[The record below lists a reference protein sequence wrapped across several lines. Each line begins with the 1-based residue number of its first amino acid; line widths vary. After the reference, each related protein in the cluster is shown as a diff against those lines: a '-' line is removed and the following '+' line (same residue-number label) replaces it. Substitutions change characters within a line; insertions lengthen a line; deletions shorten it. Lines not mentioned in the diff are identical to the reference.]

1 MKRSTGLSR
10 VAAVA
15 LKQIAMNGG
24 TVRGPLG
31 ALAYAR
37 DNAGRTVAAATLD
50 QLVRLGHLVPHHT
63 ATTRSWSLTASGREL
78 TKKVVVTAT
87 KADNPARV
95 EILYKTRGDNTRG
108 KRFGYVQSVN
118 TTGGMH
124 FFDKSR
130 ASEPGE
136 PAFLVSRTSDG
147 RSGAVWYS
155 HEGLRFTKAP
165 TAQVAGLSDD
175 ERVALDLLLVG
186 EGNGKTASTLAALV
200 PDPARRDLVKTLAAQ
215 TRTLRPR

>member
-1 MKRSTGLSR
+1 MKRPTGLSR
-10 VAAVA
+10 DATAA
-15 LKQIAMNGG
+15 LKQIAMNDG

-31 ALAYAR
+31 ALTYAR
-37 DNAGRTVAAATLD
+37 DNAGRTVAATTLD
-50 QLVRLGHLVPHHT
+50 QLVRLGHLVPHHST
-63 ATTRSWSLTASGREL
+63 NERSWSLTASGREL
-78 TKKVVVTAT
+78 TKKVVTV

-108 KRFGYVQSVN
+108 KRFGYVQRVN

-130 ASEPGE
+130 SSEPGE

-155 HEGLRFTKAP
+155 YEGLRFTKAP
-165 TAQVAGLSDD
+165 TTQVAGLSDD
-175 ERVALDLLLVG
+175 ERVALDLLLSN
-186 EGNGKTASTLAALV
+186 EGNGKTTSTLAALV
-200 PDPARRDLVKTLAAQ
+200 PDPTRRDLVRTLAAQ